1 MPTNS
6 RLCLLV
12 LICLSLLHR
21 YTHGGCVNSLPLFKS
36 TRRPSSVPHET
47 QQFLSDPTLLSQ
59 PYLLASVTSITVFL
73 FYESKLSSEPPCY
86 MWGGQMSVA
95 KTLCYL
101 KNLTSPS
108 HLPQKSCGCF
118 RFPLRLIED
127 SGAWKLCCETMSAI
141 HPTLKQKLTLRQGS
155 ICWAKIKQLNRN
167 RDLNLAKLKLPE
179 TTLVGYLGLPKRT
192 VDGFQLKL

>member
-1 MPTNS
+1 
-6 RLCLLV
+6 
-12 LICLSLLHR
+12 
-21 YTHGGCVNSLPLFKS
+21 
-36 TRRPSSVPHET
+36 
-47 QQFLSDPTLLSQ
+47 
-59 PYLLASVTSITVFL
+59 
-73 FYESKLSSEPPCY
+73 

-192 VDGFQLKL
+192 VDGFQLKLWAAFFSGWLMPRTAATSQESGSTVALAILWESLDNKSRRNESLVER